1 MSYIKVVGSHYFLKL
16 LLLYLIKL
24 MAHSTHQSLHVALR
38 GGGIRDLF
46 VPPAIA
52 DALQVAQGI
61 PDSDG
66 PQGTAGGETKSALE
80 LGNEGEN

>member
-1 MSYIKVVGSHYFLKL
+1 
-16 LLLYLIKL
+16 

-38 GGGIRDLF
+38 GGGIRDLL

-52 DALQVAQGI
+52 DALQVAKGI
-61 PDSDG
+61 PNSDS

-80 LGNEGEN
+80 LGKKEEN